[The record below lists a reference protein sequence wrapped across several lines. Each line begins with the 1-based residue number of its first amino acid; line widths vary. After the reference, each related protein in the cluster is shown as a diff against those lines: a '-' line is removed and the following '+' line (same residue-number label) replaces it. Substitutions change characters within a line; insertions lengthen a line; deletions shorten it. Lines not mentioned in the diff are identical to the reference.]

1 MTSAEIS
8 SDHLAGPTADSS
20 MQMNLDNL
28 NIKSP
33 IYAGEEA
40 RILLR
45 IEERLAESTRLQQRT
60 LSSEIDDFQK
70 QRADMLRTL
79 TEQTESSNNFRSEL
93 QRVGRQLGTML
104 NIMEKSNSEV
114 LAQLS
119 ELIIRTAGDS
129 TETHKLLVIQVEEQQ
144 KLNEALKSFLDAT
157 DTIKNQ

>member
-1 MTSAEIS
+1 
-8 SDHLAGPTADSS
+8 
-20 MQMNLDNL
+20 
-28 NIKSP
+28 
-33 IYAGEEA
+33 
-40 RILLR
+40 
-45 IEERLAESTRLQQRT
+45 
-60 LSSEIDDFQK
+60 
-70 QRADMLRTL
+70 MLRTL